1 MIRRLLRLKTI
12 APPKLGRW
20 QLTENNSMQQIR
32 KIDLANCDSCGTC
45 TPQATFDP
53 QAGLE
58 LQDASE
64 ENTDDDFIE
73 YHIAVIPYHTIS

>member
-45 TPQATFDP
+45 TPQT
-53 QAGLE
+53 GLG

-64 ENTDDDFIE
+64 ENTEDEFIE